1 MMKILFIVSLI
12 IFIICFAKA
21 IIDLSKP
28 NDKDCFSIVIAVNVM
43 AAIVEVLAIL
53 QLAMK

>member
-1 MMKILFIVSLI
+1 MKILFIVSLI